1 MATTIAAPP
10 PRITL
15 PPDAGGDRGPRPLP
29 RGTQRIGI
37 LLGLAAISMM
47 FIGLTSAYVVSQGL
61 SPVWTQVRLS
71 PLILINTAV
80 LLLSSYTMEKARRGA
95 PGERVRHGASAK
107 WLLGTLLLGV
117 AFLAGQIGVFS
128 QLAQAGL
135 YLNTGR
141 QASFYY
147 VLTGLHGL
155 HILGGIFALAWT
167 SAHIKATTLEVTS
180 LYWHFM
186 SGLWLY
192 LLMVIFL

>member
-10 PRITL
+10 RIPL
-15 PPDAGGDRGPRPLP
+15 PPDRGGNGGSQWPSHNVRRTGL
-29 RGTQRIGI
+29 
-37 LLGLAAISMM
+37 LLGLTAVSMM

-61 SPVWTQVRLS
+61 SPLWKQVHMR
-71 PLILINTAV
+71 PLIWIDTAV
-80 LLLSSYTMEKARRGA
+80 LLVSSYTMEQARR
-95 PGERVRHGASAK
+95 RTSAK
-107 WLLGTLLLGV
+107 WLIGTLLLGI

-128 QLAQAGL
+128 QLANEGL

-155 HILGGIFALAWT
+155 HILGGILALAWAAMRLKR
-167 SAHIKATTLEVTS
+167 SALDLTA

-186 SGLWLY
+186 DGLWLY
-192 LLMVIFL
+192 LLLVIFA